1 MNIFN
6 MEINIDTLLA
16 ITGMVFGVTSQLL
29 VWIYMIASARGVE
42 LPVYGDFRANVNISY
57 LFSMLVLSFLFLT
70 GASIESVLCRNLVA
84 ALLAGWVLVLFAAL
98 VILAVRRV
106 SRPSMRSAL
115 GATLFKVA
123 ITALILWVIY

>member
-42 LPVYGDFRANVNISY
+42 LPVYGDFRANINISY

>member
-1 MNIFN
+1 

>member
-84 ALLAGWVLVLFAAL
+84 ALLAGWVLVLFAAI

>member
-1 MNIFN
+1 
-6 MEINIDTLLA
+6 
-16 ITGMVFGVTSQLL
+16 
-29 VWIYMIASARGVE
+29 MIASARGVE